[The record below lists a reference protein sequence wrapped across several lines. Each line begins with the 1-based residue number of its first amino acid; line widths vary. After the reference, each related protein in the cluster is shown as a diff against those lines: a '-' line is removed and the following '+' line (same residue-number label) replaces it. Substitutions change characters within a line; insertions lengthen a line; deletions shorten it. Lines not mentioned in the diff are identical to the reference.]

1 MEKEELEAEK
11 IVEVPKTTNVPTK
24 KAKEVPNLHK
34 IAIDVHNDGHGF
46 YDNEKRMSLLNEGY
60 TANQV
65 HDIMNIANGIK

>member
-1 MEKEELEAEK
+1 MEKEEVEAEK
-11 IVEVPKTTNVPTK
+11 IVEIPKTTNVSTK

>member
-11 IVEVPKTTNVPTK
+11 IVEIPKTTNVSTK
-24 KAKEVPNLHK
+24 KTKEVPNLHK

>member
-11 IVEVPKTTNVPTK
+11 IV
-24 KAKEVPNLHK
+24 EVPNLHK

-46 YDNEKRMSLLNEGY
+46 YDNEKRMSLLNEGH